1 MIVVEVLAVLFAVGV
16 MVAFPVMLIASS
28 LVADKALDET
38 PMEID
43 DFINPYGGK
52 ANENLN
58 KRFAA
63 FDKAE
68 RSTKAGRV
76 ADKAA
81 RYLTF
86 FGVMLAICAGIIAIF
101 GT

>member
-1 MIVVEVLAVLFAVGV
+1 MVEVLTFFFMVGA
-16 MVAFPVMLIASS
+16 MVSLLVMLIASS

-38 PMEID
+38 PMEIEE
-43 DFINPYGGK
+43 FINPYGAK
-52 ANENLN
+52 RIENLN
-58 KRFAA
+58 KRSAA

-68 RSTKAGRV
+68 RSSKAGRV

>member
-1 MIVVEVLAVLFAVGV
+1 MIEVLTFFFAAGV
-16 MVAFPVMLIASS
+16 IVSFLVMLIASS

-38 PMEID
+38 PMEIEE
-43 DFINPYGGK
+43 FINPYGAK
-52 ANENLN
+52 RIENLN
-58 KRFAA
+58 RRHAA
-63 FDKAE
+63 FNKAE

-101 GT
+101 ET

>member
-1 MIVVEVLAVLFAVGV
+1 MIMIEVLTFFFAAGV
-16 MVAFPVMLIASS
+16 IVSFLVMLIASS

-38 PMEID
+38 PMEIEE
-43 DFINPYGGK
+43 FINPYGAK
-52 ANENLN
+52 RIENLN
-58 KRFAA
+58 RRHAA
-63 FDKAE
+63 FNKAE

-101 GT
+101 ET